1 MFCTNCGAQVPDG
14 SKFCTHC
21 GSPIAAAP
29 APAPAPVPPA
39 PVPEPVVPSAPAP
52 EPVVTP
58 APEPPVSAPEPIPAP
73 PTPEQVAAPE
83 PVATPAPEPV
93 VPSVPE
99 SPAPVPPAPAPEPV
113 AVPIPTP
120 VNEAPQA
127 APVPTPVPAAAPVPP
142 APAPAAA
149 PVPPAPQAN
158 YGSPVPPAP
167 QANYGSPVP
176 PAPQVNYAA
185 PTPGAGAVPPA
196 KKSKTPLIIGIAAV
210 VLVAVIALV
219 VVPMF
224 GKGGS
229 WSELDLSGNGYT
241 HEFCIRMDEDEST
254 ITVIDQD
261 EKVTGTIDS
270 TETDGDNVIY
280 TLKDISWG
288 DWGTSLFS
296 DCEQKTCKIVAP
308 KGATASKP
316 WGKWMMI
323 VTAYD
328 ASDPTYPYYVRSS
341 TFEIDEGGKGTYEFA
356 YFWGTTSSE
365 ANTANPLSSN
375 YDVDDADGG
384 FSHDLTWEGSKGDFD
399 IESDNGTDFTL
410 SVE

>member
-1 MFCTNCGAQVPDG
+1 MLCTNCGAQVPDG

-29 APAPAPVPPA
+29 APAPAPEPPA
-39 PVPEPVVPSAPAP
+39 PAPEPVVPSAP
-52 EPVVTP
+52 EP
-58 APEPPVSAPEPIPAP
+58 APV
-73 PTPEQVAAPE
+73 PE
-83 PVATPAPEPV
+83 PVATPASEP
-93 VPSVPE
+93 
-99 SPAPVPPAPAPEPV
+99 A
-113 AVPIPTP
+113 AVPVPTP

-127 APVPTPVPAAAPVPP
+127 APVPAPVPAAAPVPP

-149 PVPPAPQAN
+149 PVPPA
-158 YGSPVPPAP
+158 PVPPAP

-229 WSELDLSGNGYT
+229 WSELDLSGNGYN
-241 HEFCIRMDEDEST
+241 HEFCIEMDEDENT

-296 DCEQKTCKIVAP
+296 DCEQKTCKVVAP

-341 TFEIDEGGKGTYEFA
+341 MFEIDEGGKGTYEFA

-384 FSHDLTWEGSKGDFD
+384 FSHSLTWEGSKGDFD

>member
-29 APAPAPVPPA
+29 APV
-39 PVPEPVVPSAPAP
+39 
-52 EPVVTP
+52 
-58 APEPPVSAPEPIPAP
+58 
-73 PTPEQVAAPE
+73 
-83 PVATPAPEPV
+83 
-93 VPSVPE
+93 
-99 SPAPVPPAPAPEPV
+99 PAPVPPAPAPEPV
-113 AVPIPTP
+113 VPSAPEPAPVPEPVVTPVPESPVPESPAPEPPASAPEPVVPSAPEPAPVPEPVATPTPEPAAAPIPTP

-127 APVPTPVPAAAPVPP
+127 APIPTPVPTAAPVPP
-142 APAPAAA
+142 TPAPAAA

-167 QANYGSPVP
+167 QTNYAAPVP

-241 HEFCIRMDEDEST
+241 HEFCIEMDEDENT

-261 EKVTGTIDS
+261 ERVTGTIDS

-280 TLKDISWG
+280 TLKDVSWG

-296 DCEQKTCKIVAP
+296 SCEQKTCKVVAP

-328 ASDPTYPYYVRSS
+328 ASDPDYPYYMRSS
-341 TFEIDEGGKGTYEFA
+341 TFEIDEDGTGTYEFA
-356 YFWGTTSSE
+356 YFWGHTSTE

>member
-39 PVPEPVVPSAPAP
+39 PAP
-52 EPVVTP
+52 EP
-58 APEPPVSAPEPIPAP
+58 APV
-73 PTPEQVAAPE
+73 PE
-83 PVATPAPEPV
+83 PVAT
-93 VPSVPE
+93 
-99 SPAPVPPAPAPEPV
+99 PAPAPEPV
-113 AVPIPTP
+113 AVSIPTP
-120 VNEAPQA
+120 VNEVPQA
-127 APVPTPVPAAAPVPP
+127 APVPTPVPAATPVPPTPAPAATPVPP
-142 APAPAAA
+142 AAT
-149 PVPPAPQAN
+149 PVPPAATPVPPAAT
-158 YGSPVPPAP
+158 PVPPAP

-224 GKGGS
+224 GKGS
-229 WSELDLSGNGYT
+229 PWSELDLSGNGYT
-241 HEFCIRMDEDEST
+241 HEFCIEMDEDENT

-261 EKVTGTIDS
+261 ERVSGTIDS

-288 DWGTSLFS
+288 DWGTSLFGS
-296 DCEQKTCKIVAP
+296 CEQKTCKVVAP

-328 ASDPTYPYYVRSS
+328 ASDPDYPYYMRSS
-341 TFEIDEGGKGTYEFA
+341 TFEIGEDGTGTYEFA
-356 YFWGTTSSE
+356 YFWGHTSTE

>member
-39 PVPEPVVPSAPAP
+39 PVPEPVVPPVPEPAPTP
-52 EPVVTP
+52 EPVATP
-58 APEPPVSAPEPIPAP
+58 APAPEPIPAP

-83 PVATPAPEPV
+83 PVV
-93 VPSVPE
+93 
-99 SPAPVPPAPAPEPV
+99 APAPEP
-113 AVPIPTP
+113 
-120 VNEAPQA
+120 
-127 APVPTPVPAAAPVPP
+127 APVSEP

-149 PVPPAPQAN
+149 PIPPAPQAN

-328 ASDPTYPYYVRSS
+328 ASDPSYPYYVRSS
-341 TFEIDEGGKGTYEFA
+341 TFEIDEGGTGTYEFA

-375 YDVDDADGG
+375 YDVNDADGG
-384 FSHDLTWEGSKGDFD
+384 FSHSLTWEGSKGDFD

>member
-14 SKFCTHC
+14 SKFSTSC
-21 GSPIAAAP
+21 GSPSAAAP
-29 APAPAPVPPA
+29 APAPAPVP
-39 PVPEPVVPSAPAP
+39 SAPAP
-52 EPVVTP
+52 EPAPEPAPMPEPVATP
-58 APEPPVSAPEPIPAP
+58 APAPEPIPAP
-73 PTPEQVAAPE
+73 PTPEPVVTPAPEPAPMPE
-83 PVATPAPEPV
+83 PVATPAPEPA
-93 VPSVPE
+93 PMPE
-99 SPAPVPPAPAPEPV
+99 PAAAPVPMPV
-113 AVPIPTP
+113 PMP
-120 VNEAPQA
+120 VNETPQA
-127 APVPTPVPAAAPVPP
+127 APVPTPVPTPVPAAATVPP

-241 HEFCIRMDEDEST
+241 HEFCIEMDEDENT

-261 EKVTGTIDS
+261 ERVSGTIDS

-280 TLKDISWG
+280 TLKNVSWG

-296 DCEQKTCKIVAP
+296 SCEQKTCKVVAP

-328 ASDPTYPYYVRSS
+328 ASDSTYPYYVRSS
-341 TFEIDEGGKGTYEFA
+341 MLEINEGGKGTYEFA

-375 YDVDDADGG
+375 YDVNDADGG
-384 FSHDLTWEGSKGDFD
+384 FSHSLTWEGSKGDFD

-410 SVE
+410 TVE

>member
-39 PVPEPVVPSAPAP
+39 PAPEPEPVATPTPEPVVPSAP
-52 EPVVTP
+52 EPAP
-58 APEPPVSAPEPIPAP
+58 APEPPAPVPPAPVPPAPVPEPA
-73 PTPEQVAAPE
+73 PTPEPVATPAPE

-93 VPSVPE
+93 A
-99 SPAPVPPAPAPEPV
+99 APV
-113 AVPIPTP
+113 PTP
-120 VNEAPQA
+120 VNEVPQA
-127 APVPTPVPAAAPVPP
+127 APVPTPAPTPVPTAAPVPP
-142 APAPAAA
+142 TAA
-149 PVPPAPQAN
+149 
-158 YGSPVPPAP
+158 PVPPAP

-224 GKGGS
+224 GKGDS
-229 WSELDLSGNGYT
+229 WSELDLSGNGYN
-241 HEFCIRMDEDEST
+241 HEFCIEMDEDENT

-288 DWGTSLFS
+288 DWGTSLFTS
-296 DCEQKTCKIVAP
+296 CEQKTCKVVAP

-328 ASDPTYPYYVRSS
+328 ASDPNYPYYMRSS
-341 TFEIDEGGKGTYEFA
+341 TFEINEDGTGTYEFA
-356 YFWGTTSSE
+356 YFWGHTSTE

>member
-1 MFCTNCGAQVPDG
+1 VP
-14 SKFCTHC
+14 T
-21 GSPIAAAP
+21 
-29 APAPAPVPPA
+29 PVP
-39 PVPEPVVPSAPAP
+39 
-52 EPVVTP
+52 TP
-58 APEPPVSAPEPIPAP
+58 AP
-73 PTPEQVAAPE
+73 T
-83 PVATPAPEPV
+83 
-93 VPSVPE
+93 
-99 SPAPVPPAPAPEPV
+99 
-113 AVPIPTP
+113 
-120 VNEAPQA
+120 
-127 APVPTPVPAAAPVPP
+127 PVPTPVPTAAPVPP

-149 PVPPAPQAN
+149 PVPPAPQGN
-158 YGSPVPPAP
+158 C
-167 QANYGSPVP
+167 GSPVP
-176 PAPQVNYAA
+176 PAPQVDYAA
-185 PTPGAGAVPPA
+185 PTPGAGAVPSA
-196 KKSKTPLIIGIAAV
+196 KKSKAPLIIGIAAV
-210 VLVAVIALV
+210 VLIAVIAFV

-241 HEFCIRMDEDEST
+241 HEFCIEMDEDENT

-261 EKVTGTIDS
+261 ERVSGTIDS

-296 DCEQKTCKIVAP
+296 DCEQKTCKVVAP

-328 ASDPTYPYYVRSS
+328 ASDPDYPYFVRSS
-341 TFEIDEGGKGTYEFA
+341 TFEIDESGTGAYEFA
-356 YFWGTTSSE
+356 YFWGHTSAE
-365 ANTANPLSSN
+365 ADTANPLSSN

-384 FSHDLTWEGSKGDFD
+384 FAHNLTWEGSKGDFD

>member
-14 SKFCTHC
+14 TKFCTHC

-39 PVPEPVVPSAPAP
+39 PAPEPVVPPVPEPVPAP
-52 EPVVTP
+52 EPTAAPVPTP
-58 APEPPVSAPEPIPAP
+58 VDEAPQAAPEPAPM
-73 PTPEQVAAPE
+73 PE
-83 PVATPAPEPV
+83 PVATPAPEPAAV
-93 VPSVPE
+93 
-99 SPAPVPPAPAPEPV
+99 PVPTPV
-113 AVPIPTP
+113 NEVPQAAPIPTP
-120 VNEAPQA
+120 V
-127 APVPTPVPAAAPVPP
+127 PTAAPVPP

-149 PVPPAPQAN
+149 PVPPA
-158 YGSPVPPAP
+158 PVPPAP

-185 PTPGAGAVPPA
+185 PTPGAGAIPPA

-229 WSELDLSGNGYT
+229 WSELDLSGNGYN
-241 HEFCIRMDEDEST
+241 HEFCIEMDEDENT

-296 DCEQKTCKIVAP
+296 SCEQKTCKVVAP

-341 TFEIDEGGKGTYEFA
+341 MFEIDEDGTGTYEFA

-384 FSHDLTWEGSKGDFD
+384 FSHSLTWEGSKGDFD

>member
-39 PVPEPVVPSAPAP
+39 PAPEPVVPPVPEPVPAP
-52 EPVVTP
+52 EPTAAPVPTP
-58 APEPPVSAPEPIPAP
+58 VDEAPQAAPEPAPM
-73 PTPEQVAAPE
+73 PE
-83 PVATPAPEPV
+83 PVATPAPEPAAV
-93 VPSVPE
+93 
-99 SPAPVPPAPAPEPV
+99 PVPTPV
-113 AVPIPTP
+113 NEVPQAAPIPTP
-120 VNEAPQA
+120 V
-127 APVPTPVPAAAPVPP
+127 PTAAPVPP

-149 PVPPAPQAN
+149 PVPPA
-158 YGSPVPPAP
+158 PVPPAP

-185 PTPGAGAVPPA
+185 PTPGAGALPPA

-229 WSELDLSGNGYT
+229 WSELDLSGNGYN
-241 HEFCIRMDEDEST
+241 HEFCIEMDEDENT

-296 DCEQKTCKIVAP
+296 SCEQKTCKVVAP

-341 TFEIDEGGKGTYEFA
+341 MFEIDEDGTGTYEFA

-384 FSHDLTWEGSKGDFD
+384 FSHSLTWEGSKGDFD

>member
-39 PVPEPVVPSAPAP
+39 PAPEPVVPPVPTPVDEAPQAAP
-52 EPVVTP
+52 EP
-58 APEPPVSAPEPIPAP
+58 APM
-73 PTPEQVAAPE
+73 PE
-83 PVATPAPEPV
+83 PVATPAPEPAAV
-93 VPSVPE
+93 
-99 SPAPVPPAPAPEPV
+99 PVPTPV
-113 AVPIPTP
+113 NEVPQAAPIPTP
-120 VNEAPQA
+120 V
-127 APVPTPVPAAAPVPP
+127 PTAAPVPP
-142 APAPAAA
+142 APAPTAAPVPPAPVPPA

-158 YGSPVPPAP
+158 YD
-167 QANYGSPVP
+167 SPVP

-229 WSELDLSGNGYT
+229 WSELDLSGNGYN
-241 HEFCIRMDEDEST
+241 HEFCIEMDEDENT

-296 DCEQKTCKIVAP
+296 SCEQKTCKVVAP

-341 TFEIDEGGKGTYEFA
+341 MFEIDEDGTGTYEFA

-384 FSHDLTWEGSKGDFD
+384 FSHSLTWEGSKGDFD

>member
-14 SKFCTHC
+14 SRFCTHC
-21 GSPIAAAP
+21 GSPIAVAPAAAP
-29 APAPAPVPPA
+29 A
-39 PVPEPVVPSAPAP
+39 PEPVVPSAPGPAPTPEPVVPSAP
-52 EPVVTP
+52 EPVA
-58 APEPPVSAPEPIPAP
+58 AP
-73 PTPEQVAAPE
+73 APE
-83 PVATPAPEPV
+83 PVATPAPEP
-93 VPSVPE
+93 
-99 SPAPVPPAPAPEPV
+99 A
-113 AVPIPTP
+113 
-120 VNEAPQA
+120 A
-127 APVPTPVPAAAPVPP
+127 APVPTPVDEAPQDAPLPTPVPTT
-142 APAPAAA
+142 A

-158 YGSPVPPAP
+158 CGSPVPPAP
-167 QANYGSPVP
+167 QGNCGSPVPPAPQGNYGSPVP
-176 PAPQVNYAA
+176 PAPQVDYAA
-185 PTPGAGAVPPA
+185 PTPGAGAVPSA

-210 VLVAVIALV
+210 VLIAVIALV

-241 HEFCIRMDEDEST
+241 HEFYIEMDEDENT
-254 ITVIDQD
+254 ITVTDQD
-261 EKVTGTIDS
+261 ERVSGTIDS

-296 DCEQKTCKIVAP
+296 DCEQKTCKVVAP

-323 VTAYD
+323 ATAYD
-328 ASDPTYPYYVRSS
+328 ASDPDYPYYMRSS
-341 TFEIDEGGKGTYEFA
+341 TFEIDEDGTGTYEFA
-356 YFWGTTSSE
+356 YFWGHTSTE

>member
-39 PVPEPVVPSAPAP
+39 PAPEPVVPSAPAP

-73 PTPEQVAAPE
+73 PTPEQAAAPE
-83 PVATPAPEPV
+83 PVVTPAPEPT
-93 VPSVPE
+93 PVPE
-99 SPAPVPPAPAPEPV
+99 PAEAPV
-113 AVPIPTP
+113 PTP

-127 APVPTPVPAAAPVPP
+127 APVPAPVPAAAPVPP
-142 APAPAAA
+142 APASAAA

-167 QANYGSPVP
+167 QANYGSP
-176 PAPQVNYAA
+176 
-185 PTPGAGAVPPA
+185 VPPA

-241 HEFCIRMDEDEST
+241 HEFCIRMDEDENT

-270 TETDGDNVIY
+270 TETDGNNVIY

-341 TFEIDEGGKGTYEFA
+341 TFEIDEGGTGTYEFA

>member
-39 PVPEPVVPSAPAP
+39 PAPEPEPVATPTPEPVVPSAP
-52 EPVVTP
+52 EPAP
-58 APEPPVSAPEPIPAP
+58 APEPPAPVPPAPVPEPAP
-73 PTPEQVAAPE
+73 TPE

-93 VPSVPE
+93 A
-99 SPAPVPPAPAPEPV
+99 APV
-113 AVPIPTP
+113 PTP
-120 VNEAPQA
+120 VNEVPQA
-127 APVPTPVPAAAPVPP
+127 APVPTPAPTPVPTAAPVPP
-142 APAPAAA
+142 TAA
-149 PVPPAPQAN
+149 
-158 YGSPVPPAP
+158 PVPPAP

-224 GKGGS
+224 GKGDS
-229 WSELDLSGNGYT
+229 WSELDLSGNGYN
-241 HEFCIRMDEDEST
+241 HEFCIEMDEDENT

-270 TETDGDNVIY
+270 TENDGDNVIY

-288 DWGTSLFS
+288 DWGTSLFTS
-296 DCEQKTCKIVAP
+296 CEQKTCKVVAP

-328 ASDPTYPYYVRSS
+328 ASDPNYPYYMRSS
-341 TFEIDEGGKGTYEFA
+341 TFEINEDGTGTYEFA
-356 YFWGTTSSE
+356 YFWGHTSTE

>member
-14 SKFCTHC
+14 SKFCTSC

-39 PVPEPVVPSAPAP
+39 PVPVPPAPVPEPAPA
-52 EPVVTP
+52 
-58 APEPPVSAPEPIPAP
+58 SEPIPAP

-83 PVATPAPEPV
+83 PVVTPTPEPAPAPE
-93 VPSVPE
+93 SV
-99 SPAPVPPAPAPEPV
+99 ATPAPAPEPV
-113 AVPIPTP
+113 AAPVPTP

-127 APVPTPVPAAAPVPP
+127 APVPTPVPTPVPAAAPVPP

-149 PVPPAPQAN
+149 PAPAPAAA
-158 YGSPVPPAP
+158 PVPPAP

-241 HEFCIRMDEDEST
+241 HEFCIEMDEDENT

-261 EKVTGTIDS
+261 ERVSGTIDS

-288 DWGTSLFS
+288 DWGTSIFS
-296 DCEQKTCKIVAP
+296 DCEQKTCKVVAP

-316 WGKWMMI
+316 WGKWIMI

-328 ASDPTYPYYVRSS
+328 ASDPDYPYYMRSS
-341 TFEIDEGGKGTYEFA
+341 TFEIDEDGTGTYEFA
-356 YFWGTTSSE
+356 YFWGHTSTE

-384 FSHDLTWEGSKGDFD
+384 FSHELTWEGSKGDFD

>member
-39 PVPEPVVPSAPAP
+39 PAPEPVVPSAP
-52 EPVVTP
+52 EP
-58 APEPPVSAPEPIPAP
+58 AS
-73 PTPEQVAAPE
+73 APE
-83 PVATPAPEPV
+83 PVATPTPEP
-93 VPSVPE
+93 
-99 SPAPVPPAPAPEPV
+99 AAA
-113 AVPIPTP
+113 PIPTP

-127 APVPTPVPAAAPVPP
+127 APIPTPVPTAAPVPP

-149 PVPPAPQAN
+149 PVPPAAA
-158 YGSPVPPAP
+158 PVPPAP

-224 GKGGS
+224 GKGS
-229 WSELDLSGNGYT
+229 PWSELDLSGNGYT
-241 HEFCIRMDEDEST
+241 HEFCIEMDEDENT

-261 EKVTGTIDS
+261 ERVSGTIDS

-296 DCEQKTCKIVAP
+296 SCEQKTCKIVAP

-341 TFEIDEGGKGTYEFA
+341 MFEIDEGGKGTYEFA

-384 FSHDLTWEGSKGDFD
+384 FSHSLTWEGSKGDFD

>member
-39 PVPEPVVPSAPAP
+39 PAPEPVVPPVPEPVPAP
-52 EPVVTP
+52 EPTAAPVPTP
-58 APEPPVSAPEPIPAP
+58 VDEAPQAAPEPAPM
-73 PTPEQVAAPE
+73 PE
-83 PVATPAPEPV
+83 PVATPAPEPAAV
-93 VPSVPE
+93 
-99 SPAPVPPAPAPEPV
+99 PVPTPV
-113 AVPIPTP
+113 NEVPQAAPIPTP
-120 VNEAPQA
+120 V
-127 APVPTPVPAAAPVPP
+127 PTAAPVPP

-149 PVPPAPQAN
+149 PVPPAP
-158 YGSPVPPAP
+158 VPPAP

-176 PAPQVNYAA
+176 PTPQVNYAA

-229 WSELDLSGNGYT
+229 WSELDLSGNGYN
-241 HEFCIRMDEDEST
+241 HEFCIEMDEDENT

-296 DCEQKTCKIVAP
+296 SCEQKTCKVVAP

-341 TFEIDEGGKGTYEFA
+341 MFEIDEDGTGTYEFA

-384 FSHDLTWEGSKGDFD
+384 FSHSLTWEGSKGDFD

>member
-14 SKFCTHC
+14 SKFCTRC

-29 APAPAPVPPA
+29 ASAPTPVPP
-39 PVPEPVVPSAPAP
+39 APAP
-52 EPVVTP
+52 EPVVPSVPT
-58 APEPPVSAPEPIPAP
+58 PEPIPAP

-83 PVATPAPEPV
+83 PVVTPAPEPA
-93 VPSVPE
+93 
-99 SPAPVPPAPAPEPV
+99 PAPEPVANPAPEPV
-113 AVPIPTP
+113 AVPIPAP

-149 PVPPAPQAN
+149 
-158 YGSPVPPAP
+158 PVPPAP

>member
-1 MFCTNCGAQVPDG
+1 M
-14 SKFCTHC
+14 
-21 GSPIAAAP
+21 
-29 APAPAPVPPA
+29 
-39 PVPEPVVPSAPAP
+39 PEPV
-52 EPVVTP
+52 T
-58 APEPPVSAPEPIPAP
+58 APEPIPAP
-73 PTPEQVAAPE
+73 PAPE
-83 PVATPAPEPV
+83 PAATPAPALEPI
-93 VPSVPE
+93 PTP
-99 SPAPVPPAPAPEPV
+99 PTPAPAATPV
-113 AVPIPTP
+113 PTP
-120 VNEAPQA
+120 VNEVPQA
-127 APVPTPVPAAAPVPP
+127 APVPTPVPTAASVPPAPVPP
-142 APAPAAA
+142 A

-167 QANYGSPVP
+167 QANYGSPLP

-185 PTPGAGAVPPA
+185 PTPDAGAVPPA
-196 KKSKTPLIIGIAAV
+196 KKSKAPLIIGIAAIALIV
-210 VLVAVIALV
+210 VIALV
-219 VVPMF
+219 VMPMI

-241 HEFCIRMDEDEST
+241 HEFCIEMDEDENT

-261 EKVTGTIDS
+261 ERVSGTIGS

-280 TLKDISWG
+280 TLKDMSWG

-296 DCEQKTCKIVAP
+296 DCKQKTCKVVAP

-328 ASDPTYPYYVRSS
+328 ASDPDYPYYVRSS
-341 TFEIDEGGKGTYEFA
+341 TFEIDEGGTGAYEFA
-356 YFWGTTSSE
+356 YFWGHTSAE
-365 ANTANPLSSN
+365 ADTANPLSSN

-384 FSHDLTWEGSKGDFD
+384 FAHDLTWEGSKGDFD
-399 IESDNGTDFTL
+399 IESDNDTDFTL

>member
-39 PVPEPVVPSAPAP
+39 PAPEPVVPPVPEPVPAP
-52 EPVVTP
+52 EPTAAPVPTP
-58 APEPPVSAPEPIPAP
+58 VDEAPQAAPEPAPM
-73 PTPEQVAAPE
+73 PE
-83 PVATPAPEPV
+83 PVATPAPEPAAV
-93 VPSVPE
+93 
-99 SPAPVPPAPAPEPV
+99 PVPTPV
-113 AVPIPTP
+113 NEVPQAAPIPTP
-120 VNEAPQA
+120 V
-127 APVPTPVPAAAPVPP
+127 PTAAPVPP

-149 PVPPAPQAN
+149 PVLPA
-158 YGSPVPPAP
+158 PVPPAP

-185 PTPGAGAVPPA
+185 PTPGAGAIPPA

-229 WSELDLSGNGYT
+229 WSELDLSGNGYN
-241 HEFCIRMDEDEST
+241 HEFCIEMDEDENT

-296 DCEQKTCKIVAP
+296 SCEQKTCKVVAP

-341 TFEIDEGGKGTYEFA
+341 MFEIDEDGTGTYEFA

-384 FSHDLTWEGSKGDFD
+384 FSHSLTWEGSKGDFD

>member
-39 PVPEPVVPSAPAP
+39 P
-52 EPVVTP
+52 
-58 APEPPVSAPEPIPAP
+58 
-73 PTPEQVAAPE
+73 
-83 PVATPAPEPV
+83 APEPV

-99 SPAPVPPAPAPEPV
+99 PPAPVPPASAPEPAPTPEPVVPPAPVPPAPVSEPAPAPEPV
-113 AVPIPTP
+113 ATPTPKPAAAPIPTP

-127 APVPTPVPAAAPVPP
+127 APIPTPVPTAAPVPP

-149 PVPPAPQAN
+149 PVPPAAA
-158 YGSPVPPAP
+158 PVPPAP

-241 HEFCIRMDEDEST
+241 HEFCIRVDEDENT

-270 TETDGDNVIY
+270 TETDGDSVIY
-280 TLKDISWG
+280 TLKNVSWG

-296 DCEQKTCKIVAP
+296 SCEQKTCKVVAP

-341 TFEIDEGGKGTYEFA
+341 MFEIDEGGTGTYEFA

>member
-14 SKFCTHC
+14 SKFCTRC

-29 APAPAPVPPA
+29 ASAPTPVPPAPAPEPA
-39 PVPEPVVPSAPAP
+39 PVPEPVA
-52 EPVVTP
+52 TP
-58 APEPPVSAPEPIPAP
+58 APAPEPIPAP
-73 PTPEQVAAPE
+73 PMPEQVAAPEPAPAPE
-83 PVATPAPEPV
+83 PVATPAP
-93 VPSVPE
+93 VPE
-99 SPAPVPPAPAPEPV
+99 QV
-113 AVPIPTP
+113 AVPVPTP

-127 APVPTPVPAAAPVPP
+127 APVPTPVPTAAPVPP

-149 PVPPAPQAN
+149 PVPPAPTPAAA
-158 YGSPVPPAP
+158 PVPPAP

-185 PTPGAGAVPPA
+185 PTPSAGAVPPA
-196 KKSKTPLIIGIAAV
+196 KKSKTPLIIGIAAI

-241 HEFCIRMDEDEST
+241 HEFCIEMDEDENT

-261 EKVTGTIDS
+261 ERVTGTIDS

-280 TLKDISWG
+280 TLKDVSWG

-296 DCEQKTCKIVAP
+296 SCEQKTCKVVAP

-328 ASDPTYPYYVRSS
+328 ASDPDYPYYMRSS
-341 TFEIDEGGKGTYEFA
+341 TFEIDEDGTGTYEFA
-356 YFWGTTSSE
+356 YFWGHTSTE

-399 IESDNGTDFTL
+399 IESDNGTDFIL

>member
-14 SKFCTHC
+14 SKFCTSC

-29 APAPAPVPPA
+29 APAPAPEPA
-39 PVPEPVVPSAPAP
+39 TTPEPPAP
-52 EPVVTP
+52 EPVATP
-58 APEPPVSAPEPIPAP
+58 VPEPIPAP
-73 PTPEQVAAPE
+73 PTPEPVAAPE
-83 PVATPAPEPV
+83 PVVAPAPEPA
-93 VPSVPE
+93 PMPE
-99 SPAPVPPAPAPEPV
+99 PVAAPAPAPEPV
-113 AVPIPTP
+113 AVPIPTPVPTPVPTPIPTPVPTP

-167 QANYGSPVP
+167 QTNYAAPVP

-210 VLVAVIALV
+210 ALIAVIALV
-219 VVPMF
+219 VLPMF

-229 WSELDLSGNGYT
+229 WSDLDLSGNGYT
-241 HEFCIRMDEDEST
+241 HEFCIRMDEDENT

-341 TFEIDEGGKGTYEFA
+341 MLEINEGGTGNYEFA

-365 ANTANPLSSN
+365 ANIANPLSSS

-384 FSHDLTWEGSKGDFD
+384 FSHSLTWEGSKGDFD

-410 SVE
+410 AVE

>member
-14 SKFCTHC
+14 SKFCTSC

-39 PVPEPVVPSAPAP
+39 PVPEPVVPSAP
-52 EPVVTP
+52 EP
-58 APEPPVSAPEPIPAP
+58 APASEPIPAP

-83 PVATPAPEPV
+83 PVVTPTPEPSAPAPEPVATPAPEPV
-93 VPSVPE
+93 A
-99 SPAPVPPAPAPEPV
+99 APV
-113 AVPIPTP
+113 PTP

-127 APVPTPVPAAAPVPP
+127 APVPTPVPTPVPAAAPVPP

-149 PVPPAPQAN
+149 PAPAPAAA
-158 YGSPVPPAP
+158 PVPPAP

-241 HEFCIRMDEDEST
+241 HEFCIEMDEDENT

-261 EKVTGTIDS
+261 ERVSGTIDS

-296 DCEQKTCKIVAP
+296 SCEQKTCKVVAP

-328 ASDPTYPYYVRSS
+328 ASDPDYPYYMRSS
-341 TFEIDEGGKGTYEFA
+341 TFEIDEDGTGTYEFA
-356 YFWGTTSSE
+356 YFWGHTSTE

-384 FSHDLTWEGSKGDFD
+384 FSHELTWEGSKGDFD

>member
-14 SKFCTHC
+14 SKFCTSC

-29 APAPAPVPPA
+29 APAPAPAPPA
-39 PVPEPVVPSAPAP
+39 PAPEPVVPSAP
-52 EPVVTP
+52 EP
-58 APEPPVSAPEPIPAP
+58 APASEPIPAP

-83 PVATPAPEPV
+83 PVVTPTPEPPAPAPEPV
-93 VPSVPE
+93 
-99 SPAPVPPAPAPEPV
+99 ATPAPAPEPV
-113 AVPIPTP
+113 AVPVPTP

-127 APVPTPVPAAAPVPP
+127 APVPTPVPTPVPATAPVPP

-167 QANYGSPVP
+167 QVNYGSPVP

-241 HEFCIRMDEDEST
+241 HEFCIEMDEDENT

-261 EKVTGTIDS
+261 ERVSGTIDS

-296 DCEQKTCKIVAP
+296 SCEQKTCKVVAP

-328 ASDPTYPYYVRSS
+328 ASDPDYPYYMRSS
-341 TFEIDEGGKGTYEFA
+341 TFEIDEDGTGTYEFA
-356 YFWGTTSSE
+356 YFWGHTSTE

-384 FSHDLTWEGSKGDFD
+384 FSHELTWEGSKGDFD

>member
-29 APAPAPVPPA
+29 APAPAPEPVVP
-39 PVPEPVVPSAPAP
+39 PVPEPVPAP
-52 EPVVTP
+52 EPTAAPVPTP
-58 APEPPVSAPEPIPAP
+58 VDEAPQAAPEPAPM
-73 PTPEQVAAPE
+73 PE
-83 PVATPAPEPV
+83 PVATPAPEPAAV
-93 VPSVPE
+93 SVPT
-99 SPAPVPPAPAPEPV
+99 PVNEVPQAA
-113 AVPIPTP
+113 PIPTP
-120 VNEAPQA
+120 V
-127 APVPTPVPAAAPVPP
+127 PTAAPVPP

-149 PVPPAPQAN
+149 PVPPA
-158 YGSPVPPAP
+158 PVPPAP

-229 WSELDLSGNGYT
+229 WSELDLSGNGYN
-241 HEFCIRMDEDEST
+241 HEFCIEMDEDENT

-296 DCEQKTCKIVAP
+296 SCEQKTCKVVAP

-341 TFEIDEGGKGTYEFA
+341 MFEIDEDGTGTYEFA

-384 FSHDLTWEGSKGDFD
+384 FSHSLTWEGSKGDFD

>member
-39 PVPEPVVPSAPAP
+39 PAPEPVVPPVPEPVPAP
-52 EPVVTP
+52 EPTAAPVPTP
-58 APEPPVSAPEPIPAP
+58 VDEAPQAAPEPAPM
-73 PTPEQVAAPE
+73 PE
-83 PVATPAPEPV
+83 PVATPAPEPAAV
-93 VPSVPE
+93 
-99 SPAPVPPAPAPEPV
+99 PVPTPV
-113 AVPIPTP
+113 NEVPQAAPIPTP
-120 VNEAPQA
+120 V
-127 APVPTPVPAAAPVPP
+127 PTAAPVPP

-149 PVPPAPQAN
+149 PVPPA
-158 YGSPVPPAP
+158 PVPPAP

-185 PTPGAGAVPPA
+185 PTPGAGAIPPA

-229 WSELDLSGNGYT
+229 WSELDLSGNGYN
-241 HEFCIRMDEDEST
+241 HEFCIEMDEDENT

-270 TETDGDNVIY
+270 TETNGDNVIY

-296 DCEQKTCKIVAP
+296 SCEQKTCKVVAP

-341 TFEIDEGGKGTYEFA
+341 MFEIDEDGTGTYEFA

-384 FSHDLTWEGSKGDFD
+384 FSHSLTWEGSKGDFD

>member
-39 PVPEPVVPSAPAP
+39 PAPEPVVPSAP
-52 EPVVTP
+52 E
-58 APEPPVSAPEPIPAP
+58 
-73 PTPEQVAAPE
+73 
-83 PVATPAPEPV
+83 
-93 VPSVPE
+93 
-99 SPAPVPPAPAPEPV
+99 PAPVPEPVTTPAPAPEPV
-113 AVPIPTP
+113 AAPIPTP

-149 PVPPAPQAN
+149 PVPPAP
-158 YGSPVPPAP
+158 VPPAP

-185 PTPGAGAVPPA
+185 PTPGAGTVPPA

-224 GKGGS
+224 GKGS
-229 WSELDLSGNGYT
+229 PWSELDLSGNGYT
-241 HEFCIRMDEDEST
+241 HEFCIDMDEDENT

-261 EKVTGTIDS
+261 ERVSGTIDS

-288 DWGTSLFS
+288 DWGTSLFTS
-296 DCEQKTCKIVAP
+296 CEQKTCKVVAP

-328 ASDPTYPYYVRSS
+328 TSDPNYPYYMRSS
-341 TFEIDEGGKGTYEFA
+341 TFEINEDGTGTYEFA
-356 YFWGTTSSE
+356 YFWGHTSTE

>member
-14 SKFCTHC
+14 SKFCTSC

-39 PVPEPVVPSAPAP
+39 PVPEPVVPSAP
-52 EPVVTP
+52 EP
-58 APEPPVSAPEPIPAP
+58 APASEPIPAP

-83 PVATPAPEPV
+83 PVATPAP
-93 VPSVPE
+93 
-99 SPAPVPPAPAPEPV
+99 APEPV
-113 AVPIPTP
+113 AVPVPTP

-127 APVPTPVPAAAPVPP
+127 APVPTPVPTPVPAAAPVPP

-149 PVPPAPQAN
+149 PVPPAPAHAAAPVPPAPEAN

-167 QANYGSPVP
+167 QVNYGSPVP

-241 HEFCIRMDEDEST
+241 HEFCIEMDEDENT

-261 EKVTGTIDS
+261 ERVSGTIDS

-296 DCEQKTCKIVAP
+296 DCEQKTCKVVAP

-328 ASDPTYPYYVRSS
+328 ASDPDYPYYMRSS
-341 TFEIDEGGKGTYEFA
+341 TFEIDEDGTGTYEFA
-356 YFWGTTSSE
+356 YFWGHTSTE

-384 FSHDLTWEGSKGDFD
+384 FSHELTWEGSKGDFD

>member
-14 SKFCTHC
+14 SKFCTSC

-29 APAPAPVPPA
+29 APAPAPVPSA
-39 PVPEPVVPSAPAP
+39 PEPPAP

-58 APEPPVSAPEPIPAP
+58 APAPEPIPAP
-73 PTPEQVAAPE
+73 PMPEQAAAPEPAPAPE
-83 PVATPAPEPV
+83 PVATPAPEP
-93 VPSVPE
+93 
-99 SPAPVPPAPAPEPV
+99 APVPEPVATPAPAPEPV
-113 AVPIPTP
+113 AAPVPTP

-142 APAPAAA
+142 AP
-149 PVPPAPQAN
+149 VPPAPQAN

-167 QANYGSPVP
+167 QVNYAAPVP

-241 HEFCIRMDEDEST
+241 HEFCIEMDEDENT

-261 EKVTGTIDS
+261 ERVSGTIDS

-280 TLKDISWG
+280 TLKDVSWG

-296 DCEQKTCKIVAP
+296 SCEQKTCKVVAP

-328 ASDPTYPYYVRSS
+328 ASDPDYPYYMRSS
-341 TFEIDEGGKGTYEFA
+341 TFEIDEDGTGTYEFA
-356 YFWGTTSSE
+356 YFWGHTSTE

>member
-29 APAPAPVPPA
+29 APAPAPEPPAPAPEPAPVPEPVATPTPEPVVPPAPVPPAPVPPA
-39 PVPEPVVPSAPAP
+39 PVPEPAP
-52 EPVVTP
+52 T
-58 APEPPVSAPEPIPAP
+58 
-73 PTPEQVAAPE
+73 PE

-93 VPSVPE
+93 A
-99 SPAPVPPAPAPEPV
+99 APV
-113 AVPIPTP
+113 PTP
-120 VNEAPQA
+120 VNEVPQA

-142 APAPAAA
+142 A
-149 PVPPAPQAN
+149 
-158 YGSPVPPAP
+158 PVPPAP

-229 WSELDLSGNGYT
+229 WSELDLSGNGYN
-241 HEFCIRMDEDEST
+241 HEFCIEMDEDENT

-296 DCEQKTCKIVAP
+296 SCEQKACKVVAP

-328 ASDPTYPYYVRSS
+328 ASDSTYPYYMRSS
-341 TFEIDEGGKGTYEFA
+341 MFEIDEDGTGTYEFA
-356 YFWGTTSSE
+356 YFWGHTSTE

>member
-14 SKFCTHC
+14 SKFCTSC
-21 GSPIAAAP
+21 GSPIASAP
-29 APAPAPVPPA
+29 APAPTP
-39 PVPEPVVPSAPAP
+39 VPSAP
-52 EPVVTP
+52 
-58 APEPPVSAPEPIPAP
+58 EPPM
-73 PTPEQVAAPE
+73 PE
-83 PVATPAPEPV
+83 PVATPAPEPA
-93 VPSVPE
+93 PMPE
-99 SPAPVPPAPAPEPV
+99 PVATPVPAPEPV
-113 AVPIPTP
+113 AAPEPVVTPVPAPEPVAAPIPTP
-120 VNEAPQA
+120 VPTPVNETPQA
-127 APVPTPVPAAAPVPP
+127 APVPTPVPTAAPVPP

-149 PVPPAPQAN
+149 PVPPAPAPAAA
-158 YGSPVPPAP
+158 PVPPAP

-210 VLVAVIALV
+210 AFIAVIALV
-219 VVPMF
+219 VLPMF

-229 WSELDLSGNGYT
+229 WSDLDLSGNGYT
-241 HEFCIRMDEDEST
+241 HEFCIRMDEDENT

-280 TLKDISWG
+280 TLKDVSWG

-341 TFEIDEGGKGTYEFA
+341 MLEINEGGKGTYEFA

-384 FSHDLTWEGSKGDFD
+384 FSHSLTWEGSKGDFD

-410 SVE
+410 TVE

>member
-39 PVPEPVVPSAPAP
+39 PAPEPVVPPVPEPVPAP
-52 EPVVTP
+52 EPTAAPVPTP
-58 APEPPVSAPEPIPAP
+58 VDEAPQAAPEPAPM
-73 PTPEQVAAPE
+73 PE
-83 PVATPAPEPV
+83 PVATPAPEPAAV
-93 VPSVPE
+93 
-99 SPAPVPPAPAPEPV
+99 PVPTPV
-113 AVPIPTP
+113 NEVPQAAPIPTP
-120 VNEAPQA
+120 V
-127 APVPTPVPAAAPVPP
+127 PTAAPVPP

-149 PVPPAPQAN
+149 PVPP
-158 YGSPVPPAP
+158 GPVPPAP

-229 WSELDLSGNGYT
+229 WSELDLSGNGYN
-241 HEFCIRMDEDEST
+241 HEFCIEMDEDENT

-296 DCEQKTCKIVAP
+296 SCEQKTCKVVAP

-341 TFEIDEGGKGTYEFA
+341 MFEIDEDGTGTYEFA

-384 FSHDLTWEGSKGDFD
+384 FSHSLTWEGSKGDFD

>member
-39 PVPEPVVPSAPAP
+39 PAPEPVVPSAPEPAPVP
-52 EPVVTP
+52 EPVAAPV
-58 APEPPVSAPEPIPAP
+58 PEPPTPEPPASAPEPAP
-73 PTPEQVAAPE
+73 VPE
-83 PVATPAPEPV
+83 PVATPAPEPAA
-93 VPSVPE
+93 
-99 SPAPVPPAPAPEPV
+99 APV
-113 AVPIPTP
+113 PTP
-120 VNEAPQA
+120 VNEVPQTAPIPT
-127 APVPTPVPAAAPVPP
+127 PVPTPVPAAAPVPP
-142 APAPAAA
+142 APTPAAA
-149 PVPPAPQAN
+149 PVPPA
-158 YGSPVPPAP
+158 PVPPAP

-176 PAPQVNYAA
+176 PAPQVNYTA
-185 PTPGAGAVPPA
+185 PTPSAGAVPPA

-210 VLVAVIALV
+210 VLVAVVALV

-229 WSELDLSGNGYT
+229 WSELDLSGNGYN
-241 HEFCIRMDEDEST
+241 HEFCIEMDEDENT

-296 DCEQKTCKIVAP
+296 SCEQKTCKIVAP

-341 TFEIDEGGKGTYEFA
+341 MFEIDEGGKGTYEFA
-356 YFWGTTSSE
+356 FFWGTTSSE

-384 FSHDLTWEGSKGDFD
+384 FSHSLTWEGSKGDFD

>member
-29 APAPAPVPPA
+29 APAPAPVP
-39 PVPEPVVPSAPAP
+39 SAPAP

-58 APEPPVSAPEPIPAP
+58 APAPEPIPAP
-73 PTPEQVAAPE
+73 PMPEQVAAPE
-83 PVATPAPEPV
+83 PAPVPEPV
-93 VPSVPE
+93 
-99 SPAPVPPAPAPEPV
+99 ATPAPAPEPV
-113 AVPIPTP
+113 AAPVPTP
-120 VNEAPQA
+120 VNEAPQT

-142 APAPAAA
+142 A

-167 QANYGSPVP
+167 QVNYAAPVP

-196 KKSKTPLIIGIAAV
+196 KKSKTPLIIGIAAI

-224 GKGGS
+224 GKGS
-229 WSELDLSGNGYT
+229 PWSELDLSGNGYT
-241 HEFCIRMDEDEST
+241 HEFCIEMDEDENT

-296 DCEQKTCKIVAP
+296 SCEQKTCKVVAP

-341 TFEIDEGGKGTYEFA
+341 MFEIDEGGKGTYEFA

-384 FSHDLTWEGSKGDFD
+384 FSHSLTWEGSKGDFD

>member
-14 SKFCTHC
+14 SKFCTSC
-21 GSPIAAAP
+21 GSPIASAP
-29 APAPAPVPPA
+29 APAPTP
-39 PVPEPVVPSAPAP
+39 VPSAP
-52 EPVVTP
+52 
-58 APEPPVSAPEPIPAP
+58 EPPM
-73 PTPEQVAAPE
+73 PE
-83 PVATPAPEPV
+83 PVATPAPEPA
-93 VPSVPE
+93 PMPE
-99 SPAPVPPAPAPEPV
+99 PVATPVPAPEPV
-113 AVPIPTP
+113 AAPEPVVTPVPAPEPVAAPIPTP
-120 VNEAPQA
+120 VPTPVNETPQA
-127 APVPTPVPAAAPVPP
+127 APVPTPVPTAAPVPP

-149 PVPPAPQAN
+149 PVPPAPA
-158 YGSPVPPAP
+158 PA
-167 QANYGSPVP
+167 AAPVP

-210 VLVAVIALV
+210 AFIAVIALV
-219 VVPMF
+219 VLPMF

-229 WSELDLSGNGYT
+229 WSDLDLSGNGYT
-241 HEFCIRMDEDEST
+241 HEFCIRMDEDENT

-280 TLKDISWG
+280 TLKDVSWG

-341 TFEIDEGGKGTYEFA
+341 MLEINEGGKGTYEFA

-384 FSHDLTWEGSKGDFD
+384 FSHSLTWEGSKGDFD

-410 SVE
+410 TVE

>member
-39 PVPEPVVPSAPAP
+39 PAPEPVVPPVPEPVPAP
-52 EPVVTP
+52 EPTAAPVPTP
-58 APEPPVSAPEPIPAP
+58 VDEAPQAAPEPAPM
-73 PTPEQVAAPE
+73 PE
-83 PVATPAPEPV
+83 PVATPAPEPAAV
-93 VPSVPE
+93 
-99 SPAPVPPAPAPEPV
+99 PVPTPV
-113 AVPIPTP
+113 NEVPQAAPIPTP
-120 VNEAPQA
+120 V
-127 APVPTPVPAAAPVPP
+127 PTAAPVPP

-149 PVPPAPQAN
+149 PVPPA
-158 YGSPVPPAP
+158 PVPPAP

-229 WSELDLSGNGYT
+229 WSELDLSGNGYN
-241 HEFCIRMDEDEST
+241 HEFCIEMDEDENT

-296 DCEQKTCKIVAP
+296 SCEQKTCKVVAP

-341 TFEIDEGGKGTYEFA
+341 MFEIDEDGTGTYEFA

-384 FSHDLTWEGSKGDFD
+384 FSHSLTWEGSKGDFD

>member
-39 PVPEPVVPSAPAP
+39 PAPEPEPVATPTPEPVVPSAP
-52 EPVVTP
+52 EPAP
-58 APEPPVSAPEPIPAP
+58 APEPPAPVPPAPVPPAPVPPAPVPEPA
-73 PTPEQVAAPE
+73 PTPEPVATPAPE

-93 VPSVPE
+93 A
-99 SPAPVPPAPAPEPV
+99 APV
-113 AVPIPTP
+113 PTP
-120 VNEAPQA
+120 VNEVPQA
-127 APVPTPVPAAAPVPP
+127 APVPTPAPTPVPTAAPVPP
-142 APAPAAA
+142 TAA
-149 PVPPAPQAN
+149 
-158 YGSPVPPAP
+158 PVPPAP

-224 GKGGS
+224 GKGDS
-229 WSELDLSGNGYT
+229 WSELDLSGNGYN
-241 HEFCIRMDEDEST
+241 HEFCIEMDEDENT

-288 DWGTSLFS
+288 DWGTSLFTS
-296 DCEQKTCKIVAP
+296 CEQKTCKVVAP

-328 ASDPTYPYYVRSS
+328 ASDPNYPYYMRSS
-341 TFEIDEGGKGTYEFA
+341 TFEINEDGTGTYEFA
-356 YFWGTTSSE
+356 YFWGHTSTE

>member
-39 PVPEPVVPSAPAP
+39 PAPEPEPVATPTPEPVVPSAP
-52 EPVVTP
+52 EPAP
-58 APEPPVSAPEPIPAP
+58 APEPPAPVPPAPVPEPA
-73 PTPEQVAAPE
+73 PTPEPVATPAPE

-93 VPSVPE
+93 A
-99 SPAPVPPAPAPEPV
+99 APV
-113 AVPIPTP
+113 PTP
-120 VNEAPQA
+120 VNEVPQA
-127 APVPTPVPAAAPVPP
+127 APVPTPAPTPVPTAAPVPP
-142 APAPAAA
+142 TAA
-149 PVPPAPQAN
+149 
-158 YGSPVPPAP
+158 PVPPAP

-224 GKGGS
+224 GKGDS
-229 WSELDLSGNGYT
+229 WSELDLSGNGYN
-241 HEFCIRMDEDEST
+241 HEFCIEMDEDENT

-288 DWGTSLFS
+288 DWGTSLFTS
-296 DCEQKTCKIVAP
+296 CEQKTCKVVAP

-328 ASDPTYPYYVRSS
+328 ASDPNYPYYMRSS
-341 TFEIDEGGKGTYEFA
+341 TFEINEDGTGTYEFA
-356 YFWGTTSSE
+356 YFWGHTSTE

>member
-29 APAPAPVPPA
+29 APAPAPVP
-39 PVPEPVVPSAPAP
+39 SAPAP
-52 EPVVTP
+52 AP
-58 APEPPVSAPEPIPAP
+58 AP
-73 PTPEQVAAPE
+73 APE
-83 PVATPAPEPV
+83 PVATPAPEPI
-93 VPSVPE
+93 PAPPMPE
-99 SPAPVPPAPAPEPV
+99 QAAAPEPAPVPEPVATPAPAPEPV

-149 PVPPAPQAN
+149 
-158 YGSPVPPAP
+158 PVPPAP

-224 GKGGS
+224 GKGS
-229 WSELDLSGNGYT
+229 PWSELDLSGNGYT
-241 HEFCIRMDEDEST
+241 HEFCIEMDEDENT

-261 EKVTGTIDS
+261 ERVSGTIDS

-280 TLKDISWG
+280 TLKDVSWG

-296 DCEQKTCKIVAP
+296 SYEQKTCKVVAP

-328 ASDPTYPYYVRSS
+328 ASDPDYPYYMRSS
-341 TFEIDEGGKGTYEFA
+341 TFEIDEDGTGTYEFA
-356 YFWGTTSSE
+356 YFWGHTSTE